1 MTLYTYKTSMV
12 KQFALGKMN
21 FFKNLYME
29 KRIYFRPKSNTGKA
43 TLLEKFRLNL
53 NKEPHLSLQ
62 CTFP

>member
-12 KQFALGKMN
+12 KQFALGKIN
-21 FFKNLYME
+21 FFKNLYM
-29 KRIYFRPKSNTGKA
+29 KKNMYFPPKSNTGKA

-53 NKEPHLSLQ
+53 NKEPCLSLQ

>member
-29 KRIYFRPKSNTGKA
+29 KKNI
-43 TLLEKFRLNL
+43 
-53 NKEPHLSLQ
+53 
-62 CTFP
+62 FPPQK

>member
-1 MTLYTYKTSMV
+1 MV

-29 KRIYFRPKSNTGKA
+29 KNIYFLPKSNTGKA

-53 NKEPHLSLQ
+53 NKEPCLSLQ